1 MPSFENKEHGGP
13 MVEGSQNNLQLPMQR
28 EVQLE
33 DGVAKCTPSV
43 SEYLKESLTTL
54 LTLFSLHGY
63 KSDTGLPVNTLR
75 HWELSVCAMGG
86 TMKCAM
92 SFMKWKTAA
101 FFSYWNGQKLPALP
115 KGLNGSSTEHAAA
128 IIGGKA
134 HRWVRLLKVKAGE
147 SHDDAVKFF
156 NFTTGVL
163 YSKKGMPRPDKSTV
177 KAGERSTFESLTGKL
192 EANLP
197 VRLPQPLLWSDLD
210 DLKAGD
216 LRLQKDVHPGFM
228 NLTREKMV
236 QQIFRTVH
244 EIFDGYRY
252 RFEDRVVPFFPS
264 TSANYIRSRSGGG
277 AVSAL
282 LEEHKALFSDLSSDG
297 GVRFAEA
304 SALGNEEQGENGRVL
319 AFDDSRLTEDFAK
332 FYIRALRAA
341 SLEENIATPLG
352 LAEALKVRVITKG
365 PPLRMT
371 VLKPLQ
377 RFMRRVLS
385 KLRVFQLVGRTVN
398 ERILF
403 DSLGRLR
410 KDEMWLSGDYSAAT
424 DKMQSWAS
432 EAAATA
438 ISDVLNLSSVE
449 RKLFVEALT
458 KHTLEYEGEQRP
470 QTTGQLMGSVVSFPV
485 LCIVNAAVC
494 RYAMEISQ
502 NQILP
507 LRARRCRLL
516 INGDDCLFPIS
527 DRGRVIWEKVALFVG
542 LEPSLGKYY
551 HSRKFAN
558 INSTNFHYDE
568 LRTRAE
574 DWQINNLSHFGPT
587 AEPPSVH
594 ELSVV
599 RHNPFTLAR
608 YVNLGLIFG
617 LKRSG
622 GSVSE
627 SDAFSQYGNLGSR
640 HRELHRLT
648 PDWLWPACHRLF
660 VQYHESTLE
669 ALRPLPWY
677 LPEWIGGLGMVGV
690 PSELDCQLAYAL
702 LRDWKS
708 LGFRGTPRRETAK
721 ASWKVRKIIEAS
733 LNRYSHLVRPL
744 TTTEADHEESFKS
757 ELAVSLLF
765 RGGSFNKDD
774 AAVHEAA
781 GLEYASLSWKDLYS
795 DPEGSSLAVA
805 NHNKKIWSSR
815 LHKGKLLSLPGF
827 GNDVA
832 IPATGKEKVA
842 MFLARLSK
850 ARPRVGIPVIRQH
863 IARVQDQ
870 GEHEIDYVRRERIRR
885 EEIQCDFLHN
895 WWLQAKVLPGE
906 DLRGYIEER
915 KYGAVLSP
923 LGAGSALTRDDQLQT
938 VADVLQTIII
948 DSFGFFLEERGM
960 TMHRTSDYLR
970 EPDSVNLLI
979 RHVQNLLQE
988 WRSRSEFFSDYFSRF
1003 QLALSPTSWLRQQI
1017 TLSKEL
1023 RAVVP
1028 SASSS
1033 RPSTTDPETLRK
1045 RESERREYLARMM
1058 NPTRA
1063 EMKQN

>member
-1 MPSFENKEHGGP
+1 
-13 MVEGSQNNLQLPMQR
+13 
-28 EVQLE
+28 
-33 DGVAKCTPSV
+33 
-43 SEYLKESLTTL
+43 
-54 LTLFSLHGY
+54 
-63 KSDTGLPVNTLR
+63 
-75 HWELSVCAMGG
+75 MGG

-101 FFSYWNGQKLPALP
+101 FFSFWNGQKLPTLP
-115 KGLNGSSTEHAAA
+115 KGLSGSSNEHAAA
-128 IIGGKA
+128 IIGGRA
-134 HRWVRLLKVKAGE
+134 YRWVRLLSVKAGE
-147 SHDDAVKFF
+147 SHEDAVKFF

-163 YSKKGMPRPDKSTV
+163 YAKKGMPRPDKSTV

-197 VRLPQPLLWSDLD
+197 VRLPQPVLWSDLD

-216 LRLQKDVHPGFM
+216 PRMQRDIHPGFM
-228 NLTREKMV
+228 HLTREKMV
-236 QQIFRTVH
+236 QQINRTVR

-252 RFEDRVVPFFPS
+252 RFEDRVKPFFPS

-282 LEEHKALFSDLSSDG
+282 LEEHRALFSNLSSDG
-297 GVRFAEA
+297 GVRFTEA

-319 AFDDSRLTEDFAK
+319 AFDDGQLTEDFAR

-341 SLEENIATPLG
+341 LTEENIATPLG

-385 KLRVFQLVGRTVN
+385 KHRVFQLVGCTVN

-403 DSLGRLR
+403 DTLGHLR

-432 EAAATA
+432 EAAVAA
-438 ISDVLNLSSVE
+438 ISDVLNLSSAE
-449 RKLFVEALT
+449 EKLFVEALT
-458 KHTLEYEGEQRP
+458 QHTLEYEGERRE

-507 LRARRCRLL
+507 IRSRKLRLL

-527 DRGRVIWEKVALFVG
+527 GRGRVIWEKVALFVG

-568 LRTRAE
+568 IRTRTE
-574 DWQINNLSHFGPT
+574 DWPLLKRGNYGPT
-587 AEPPSVH
+587 EQAPSVH
-594 ELSVV
+594 ELSVI

-622 GSVSE
+622 GNVSE
-627 SDAFSQYGNLGSR
+627 SDAFSEYGNLGSR

-660 VQYHESTLE
+660 VQSHESTLD

-677 LPEWIGGLGMVGV
+677 LPEWIGGLGMFGV

-708 LGFRGTPRRETAK
+708 LGSKGTPRRSSAK
-721 ASWKVRKIIEAS
+721 ASWRVRQIVDAGLK
-733 LNRYSHLVRPL
+733 RYAHLIRPL

-765 RGGSFNKDD
+765 RGGSFDKDD

-781 GLEYASLSWKDLYS
+781 GLEYASLSWKELYS
-795 DPEGSSLAVA
+795 DPEGSSLKVA

-815 LHKGKLLSLPGF
+815 LAKGKVLSLPGF

-832 IPATGKEKVA
+832 IPATGKERVA
-842 MFLARLSK
+842 MFLARLNK

-870 GEHEIDYVRRERIRR
+870 GEHEIDFVRRERIRK
-885 EEIQCDFLHN
+885 EEVQCGFLHD
-895 WWLQAKVLPGE
+895 WWFRAKVLPGYE
-906 DLRGYIEER
+906 LRGFVEER
-915 KYGAVLSP
+915 KYGATLPS
-923 LGAGSALTRDDQLQT
+923 LGAGSTLTREDQL
-938 VADVLQTIII
+938 VSLADMLQSTME
-948 DSFGFFLEERGM
+948 DAFSLYLESKGM
-960 TMHRTSDYLR
+960 PAYRVRDYLR
-970 EPDSVNLLI
+970 EPDSVSLLT
-979 RHVQNLLQE
+979 RHVQNLLQD
-988 WRSRSEFFSDYFSRF
+988 WRSRTDSFFSDYFSRF
-1003 QLALSPTSWLRQQI
+1003 QLALTTVSWWSEQI
-1017 TLSKEL
+1017 TLSEESH
-1023 RAVVP
+1023 RDVP
-1028 SASSS
+1028 SAPSS
-1033 RPSTTDPETLRK
+1033 RPKVEDAETLRK
-1045 RESERREYLARMM
+1045 RESERRQYLARMM
-1058 NPTRA
+1058 NPARA
-1063 EMKQN
+1063 EMKQ